1 MMKTL
6 DKIINILLII
16 GLIYIIICISSE
28 IYKNITITNKI
39 ENPSICIEIN
49 DEYYCRVE
57 EKQEKARTIEA

>member
-1 MMKTL
+1 MKIL

-28 IYKNITITNKI
+28 IYKNITITSKI

-49 DEYYCRVE
+49 KEYYCRVE
-57 EKQEKARTIEA
+57 EKQEKTRTIEV

>member
-1 MMKTL
+1 MTKIL

-28 IYKNITITNKI
+28 IYKNIAITNKI

-57 EKQEKARTIEA
+57 EKQEKTRTIEA

>member
-1 MMKTL
+1 MTKIL
-6 DKIINILLII
+6 DKIINILIII

-57 EKQEKARTIEA
+57 EKQEKTRTIEV

>member
-1 MMKTL
+1 MKIL

-39 ENPSICIEIN
+39 ENPSICIKIN

-57 EKQEKARTIEA
+57 EKQEKTRTIEA

>member
-1 MMKTL
+1 MTKIL

-57 EKQEKARTIEA
+57 EKQEKTRTIEA

>member
-1 MMKTL
+1 MKIL
-6 DKIINILLII
+6 DKIINILIII

-57 EKQEKARTIEA
+57 EKQEKTRTIEA

>member
-1 MMKTL
+1 MKIL

-28 IYKNITITNKI
+28 IYKNINITNKI

-57 EKQEKARTIEA
+57 EKQEKTRTIEA

>member
-1 MMKTL
+1 MTKIL

-57 EKQEKARTIEA
+57 EKQEKTRTIEV